1 MTVLWWVPIHAPPEA
16 SYAFLPSLH
25 AIQELWSFFLHLL
38 PACCER
44 QCPIW
49 PIIHQPWM
57 GQFGWFP
64 SHPITIM
71 YAEIVSQKNECL
83 PSFLQW
89 NHDPKDSPRR
99 SISLSQTL
107 NPLQSQVESPEF
119 WAKPSWWVSLHC
131 RWIRNHP
138 TLRWVVP
145 VHLQSSSSLS
155 FSATKPSCGIMLGWP
170 AAENVV
176 RKIKWHLKQSSV
188 MQALNN
194 SSYRDCYGTC
204 DFCSYNY
211 NCIDNSAY
219 QYLAM
224 AQNISKF
231 FKPLLFTSGIAG
243 QWMFMPGRMFASFPP
258 RGSPPKLLPSA
269 AALLRADVWLPRVLW
284 RLPAGRV
291 WQHGSKFQI
300 WTIRLDR
307 CLVAFLYF
315 LCIFGDQKQ
324 IHWSTLHQIFGI
336 FNFGVSAFNPYHPLS
351 AFMDRLGLLVF
362 ERLIYG
368 VKLRL
373 MKSSFLIADHILI

>member
-1 MTVLWWVPIHAPPEA
+1 MYVCQASSSETMTPNTPQEVDFTKSDLEPPA
-16 SYAFLPSLH
+16 
-25 AIQELWSFFLHLL
+25 
-38 PACCER
+38 
-44 QCPIW
+44 
-49 PIIHQPWM
+49 
-57 GQFGWFP
+57 
-64 SHPITIM
+64 
-71 YAEIVSQKNECL
+71 VS
-83 PSFLQW
+83 
-89 NHDPKDSPRR
+89 RR
-99 SISLSQTL
+99 
-107 NPLQSQVESPEF
+107 
-119 WAKPSWWVSLHC
+119 K
-131 RWIRNHP
+131 
-138 TLRWVVP
+138 LRWVVP
-145 VHLQSSSSLS
+145 EHLQSSSSLS
-155 FSATKPSCGIMLGWP
+155 FSAMKPSCGIMLGWP

-194 SSYRDCYGTC
+194 CSYRGCYGTC
-204 DFCSYNY
+204 DFCSYHH

-307 CLVAFLYF
+307 CLVAFLVAF
-315 LCIFGDQKQ
+315 LVIRNRSIDPLYTKFLGSSILACLL
-324 IHWSTLHQIFGI
+324 STPII
-336 FNFGVSAFNPYHPLS
+336 PYLRSWIGWACLCLS
-351 AFMDRLGLLVF
+351 DWFTESSLGSWNLLF
-362 ERLIYG
+362 W
-368 VKLRL
+368 
-373 MKSSFLIADHILI
+373 

>member
-1 MTVLWWVPIHAPPEA
+1 
-16 SYAFLPSLH
+16 
-25 AIQELWSFFLHLL
+25 
-38 PACCER
+38 
-44 QCPIW
+44 
-49 PIIHQPWM
+49 
-57 GQFGWFP
+57 
-64 SHPITIM
+64 
-71 YAEIVSQKNECL
+71 
-83 PSFLQW
+83 
-89 NHDPKDSPRR
+89 
-99 SISLSQTL
+99 
-107 NPLQSQVESPEF
+107 
-119 WAKPSWWVSLHC
+119 
-131 RWIRNHP
+131 
-138 TLRWVVP
+138 
-145 VHLQSSSSLS
+145 
-155 FSATKPSCGIMLGWP
+155 MLGWP

-176 RKIKWHLKQSSV
+176 RKIKWHLKQSKV

-194 SSYRDCYGTC
+194 CSYRGCYGTC

-307 CLVAFLYF
+307 CLVAFL
-315 LCIFGDQKQ
+315 CIFDDQKQ